1 MNKEYVE
8 KINKHIFLTIKM
20 LDNDYVRDERVRW

>member
-8 KINKHIFLTIKM
+8 KINKQIFLTIKM